1 MKRLASFIITLL
13 IAALLPWTAVQ
24 AAEQENVVLTGEDGK
39 VKIELRLPDDSQEVS
54 TLKLRLKVTGNTD
67 KLDQSEPFA
76 FKAGE
81 DITSSRLLETRFQIQ
96 EETVYFTIY
105 ISNTGKITDKSDF
118 ELGTI
123 IPNSID
129 DSEYE
134 LRFSVSEGGLEF
146 VDESGTVEEPAG
158 SVSSPVAV
166 KVNAVSETP
175 DDNTDEKPDDNTGGT
190 PDEDQDDTLDG
201 DQDDTLGGD
210 QDDTPEGGQG
220 DTSDTESDQKPAG
233 TPSGSEG
240 GQNQAVD
247 TGDHSNILLYLVLA
261 GISAAGIG
269 VGVVLRRNGQ

>member
-24 AAEQENVVLTGEDGK
+24 AAEEENVVLTGEDGM

-67 KLDQSEPFA
+67 KLDQSEPFT
-76 FKAGE
+76 FKADG

-96 EETVYFTIY
+96 AETVYFTIY

-158 SVSSPVAV
+158 TVSSPVAV
-166 KVNAVSETP
+166 KVNAVEETP
-175 DDNTDEKPDDNTGGT
+175 DDNTGGEPDDGK
-190 PDEDQDDTLDG
+190 DDTLDG

-220 DTSDTESDQKPAG
+220 DTSDTESDQKPSG

-269 VGVVLRRNGQ
+269 TGVALRKKDQ

>member
-1 MKRLASFIITLL
+1 MKRLSAFIITLL

-24 AAEQENVVLTGEDGK
+24 AAEEENVVLTGEDGK

-67 KLDQSEPFA
+67 KLDQSEPFT
-76 FKAGE
+76 FKADG

-96 EETVYFTIY
+96 AETVYFTIY

-134 LRFSVSEGGLEF
+134 LRFSVSEDGLEF
-146 VDESGTVEEPAG
+146 VDESGTVEEPAEI
-158 SVSSPVAV
+158 VPSPVAV
-166 KVNAVSETP
+166 KVNAVEETP
-175 DDNTDEKPDDNTGGT
+175 DDNTGGEPDDGK
-190 PDEDQDDTLDG
+190 DDTLDG

-220 DTSDTESDQKPAG
+220 DTSDTESDQKPSG
-233 TPSGSEG
+233 TPSGSAG

-261 GISAAGIG
+261 GISTAGIG
-269 VGVVLRRNGQ
+269 AGVVLRRK

>member
-1 MKRLASFIITLL
+1 MKRLASFIITFL
-13 IAALLPWTAVQ
+13 IVALLPWTAVQ

-67 KLDQSEPFA
+67 KLDQSEPFT
-76 FKAGE
+76 FEAGG
-81 DITSSRLLETRFQIQ
+81 DIASSRLLETRLQIQ

-134 LRFSVSEGGLEF
+134 LRFSVSEGGLKF
-146 VDESGTVEEPAG
+146 VDESGIVEEPAEI
-158 SVSSPVAV
+158 VSSPVAV
-166 KVNAVSETP
+166 KVNAVEETP
-175 DDNTDEKPDDNTGGT
+175 DDNTDGEPDDGK
-190 PDEDQDDTLDG
+190 DDTS
-201 DQDDTLGGD
+201 DDTS
-210 QDDTPEGGQG
+210 DDASG
-220 DTSDTESDQKPAG
+220 DTSGNTSDTGSDKKPEG
-233 TPSGSEG
+233 TPSGSAG

-269 VGVVLRRNGQ
+269 AGVVLRKNDQ

>member
-1 MKRLASFIITLL
+1 MKRLSAFIITFL
-13 IAALLPWTAVQ
+13 IVALLPWTAVQ

-67 KLDQSEPFA
+67 KLDQSEPFT
-76 FKAGE
+76 FEAGG
-81 DITSSRLLETRFQIQ
+81 DIASSRLLETRLQIQ

-134 LRFSVSEGGLEF
+134 LRFSVSEGGLKF
-146 VDESGTVEEPAG
+146 VDESGIVEEPAEI
-158 SVSSPVAV
+158 VSSPVAV
-166 KVNAVSETP
+166 KVNAVEETP
-175 DDNTDEKPDDNTGGT
+175 DDNTDGEPDDGK
-190 PDEDQDDTLDG
+190 DDTS
-201 DQDDTLGGD
+201 DDTS
-210 QDDTPEGGQG
+210 DDASG
-220 DTSDTESDQKPAG
+220 DTSGNTSDTGSDKKPEG
-233 TPSGSEG
+233 TPSGSAG

-269 VGVVLRRNGQ
+269 AGVVLRKNDQ

>member
-1 MKRLASFIITLL
+1 MKRLSAFIITLL

-24 AAEQENVVLTGEDGK
+24 AAEEENVVLTGEDGK
-39 VKIELRLPDDSQEVS
+39 VTIELRLPDESPDVS
-54 TLKLRLKVTGNTD
+54 PLKLRLKVTGNTD
-67 KLDQSEPFA
+67 KLDQSEPFT
-76 FKAGE
+76 FKADG

-96 EETVYFTIY
+96 AETVYFTIY
-105 ISNTGKITDKSDF
+105 ISNTGKITDKSEF

-146 VDESGTVEEPAG
+146 VDESGIVEEPAG
-158 SVSSPVAV
+158 IVPSPVAV
-166 KVNAVSETP
+166 KVNAGEETT
-175 DDNTDEKPDDNTGGT
+175 DDNTVGDPDDGK
-190 PDEDQDDTLDG
+190 DDTLDG

-240 GQNQAVD
+240 GPNQAVD

-261 GISAAGIG
+261 GISTAGIG
-269 VGVVLRRNGQ
+269 AGVVLRRK

>member
-24 AAEQENVVLTGEDGK
+24 AAEEENVVLTGEDGK

-67 KLDQSEPFA
+67 KLDQSEPFT
-76 FKAGE
+76 FKADG

-96 EETVYFTIY
+96 AETVYFTIY

-134 LRFSVSEGGLEF
+134 LRFSVSEDGLEF
-146 VDESGTVEEPAG
+146 VDESGTVEEPDEI
-158 SVSSPVAV
+158 VPSPVAV
-166 KVNAVSETP
+166 KVNAVEETP
-175 DDNTDEKPDDNTGGT
+175 DDNTGGEPDDGK
-190 PDEDQDDTLDG
+190 DDTLDG

-210 QDDTPEGGQG
+210 QDGTPEGGQG
-220 DTSDTESDQKPAG
+220 DTSGTESDQKPAG

-240 GQNQAVD
+240 GPNQAVD

-261 GISAAGIG
+261 GISTAGIG
-269 VGVVLRRNGQ
+269 AGVVLRRNGQ